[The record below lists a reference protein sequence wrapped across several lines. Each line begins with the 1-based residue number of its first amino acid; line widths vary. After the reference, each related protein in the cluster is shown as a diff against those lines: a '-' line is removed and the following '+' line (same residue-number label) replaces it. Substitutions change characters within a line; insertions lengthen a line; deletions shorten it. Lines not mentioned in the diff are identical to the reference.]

1 MINRHDLQCEDHGA
15 EHYEAVAE
23 GYFKRTA
30 DTQKI
35 ETGHAENNSDPDLC
49 SGLLAD
55 EYRKYRYDHN
65 VKCSDKTGFCC
76 CRIFY
81 SVLLAEACEKEQG
94 SAYCTGFKVQP
105 AYFFGLL
112 RVVGFGLFL
121 HSLFITEYD
130 KGQEKEGSDIAPAR
144 EEGEG

>member
-65 VKCSDKTGFCC
+65 VKCSDTTGFC
-76 CRIFY
+76 
-81 SVLLAEACEKEQG
+81 
-94 SAYCTGFKVQP
+94 
-105 AYFFGLL
+105 GL
-112 RVVGFGLFL
+112 
-121 HSLFITEYD
+121 
-130 KGQEKEGSDIAPAR
+130 
-144 EEGEG
+144 